1 MACRIVCVVN
11 QKGGTGKTTITMQL
25 AGTLAA
31 RGYAVMVV
39 DADEQ
44 GTALR
49 WSAAAAEDRPF
60 PARVVN
66 LAAAG
71 PALHLEL
78 RKHIAGC
85 DFVLVD
91 CPSNVLSPASASALL
106 VSDLALVP
114 LSPSAPDMWAVLAVQ
129 KLIVGA
135 QVNNPDLKV
144 LIVPTRVQHT
154 ALSRDT
160 LQAYA
165 SLGWPVSRTALGLR
179 TAYQQSALDGTT
191 VFELGRGA
199 KTAQQELGE
208 LVDEVLEHLAIEAAA

>member
-1 MACRIVCVVN
+1 
-11 QKGGTGKTTITMQL
+11 MQL
-25 AGTLAA
+25 AGALAK
-31 RGYAVMVV
+31 RGHAVLVV

-49 WSAAAAEDRPF
+49 WSAAATQERPF
-60 PARVVN
+60 PARVIN

-78 RKHIAGC
+78 RKHVATGC

-114 LSPSAPDMWAVLAVQ
+114 LSPSAPDMWAVLALQ
-129 KLIVGA
+129 KLIQGA
-135 QVNNPDLKV
+135 QVNNPDLRV
-144 LIVPTRVQHT
+144 LVVPTRVQHT

-160 LQAYA
+160 LAAYA
-165 SLGWPVSRTALGLR
+165 SLGWPVTRTVVGLR
-179 TAYQQSALDGTT
+179 TAYQQSALDGST
-191 VFELGRGA
+191 VFELGRNA
-199 KTAQQELGE
+199 KRAQEELSE
-208 LVDEVLEHLAIEAAA
+208 LVDEVLEHLTKETVA